1 MMGAA
6 RLSIGGSKKKVE
18 GETKYSSSTMP
29 DEYAIP

>member
-6 RLSIGGSKKKVE
+6 SLSIGGSRKGFD
-18 GETKYSSSTMP
+18 GETKYSSSTRP